1 MSGAAAFAVAVF
13 VSVLM
18 IMVMIA
24 SEIRI
29 GIQRAAQVR
38 ADRFVDV
45 SGDASDHLDSRF
57 GERLDGAAAD
67 TTTEQEV
74 DALSLQ
80 QSCQSAVSAVAGGKF
95 RFCGNQPFFDVV
107 DGK

>member
-67 TTTEQEV
+67 TSP
-74 DALSLQ
+74 ARAPCPLSPVG
-80 QSCQSAVSAVAGGKF
+80 SSVFAEIS
-95 RFCGNQPFFDVV
+95 PSSMW
-107 DGK
+107 